1 MLMAQDGTNLSR
13 TLKVTTALDELRD
26 GLANA
31 RNLPPEFV
39 DATDTLIGW
48 IGRQP
53 HGIRRASI
61 ASKARS
67 LLSEPPSFALYGY
80 VDGDVIDR
88 ASALDAKAISA
99 LRAQVSSARQF
110 LPDLPFASYH
120 LDGVCDALMSLSLF
134 FTRVVQVRRHGK
146 GLISEHQGGSVVA
159 RTRTSLSGK
168 EYCEYCHRPTQIY
181 AHVHEKVL
189 SSGLT
194 CVSGPSFTSVASEVH
209 GLPIG
214 LSPRFCGAH
223 IGGSSNR
230 WSKAGSRNRDCARTT
245 LLAYRRVMDRAGLFR
260 PHSERIQRYVAEIM
274 SSRKLTQV
282 ESPRLRAGFRRTAPI
297 ARDLLLDVFA
307 PLGLPQR
314 WLHVDENLCELAASP
329 DGSFLRTSVEG
340 AERFELGSERLEGWR
355 SAFERCISTF
365 KSYFHRQSN
374 EAWLTVNDLNPDPES
389 PFLDLPIADLS
400 IAHLRTDFGGNTPL
414 PWRGPVHLHSPGE
427 DRALASMQPLLPQD
441 GLRNRA
447 GTVLRVSFISPAWL
461 SRVSLLGPEMSR
473 REP

>member
-1 MLMAQDGTNLSR
+1 MLMAQDGTNSSR
-13 TLKVTTALDELRD
+13 TLMVTTALDELHD

-39 DATDTLIGW
+39 DATDALIEW

-67 LLSEPPSFALYGY
+67 LLSEPLSVALFGY
-80 VDGDVIDR
+80 VDGDVIER
-88 ASALDAKAISA
+88 ASALDARAISA
-99 LRAQVSSARQF
+99 LRAQTSSARQF

-120 LDGVCDALMSLSLF
+120 LDGVCDALMALSMF
-134 FTRVVQVRRHGK
+134 FTRVVQVRRLGK
-146 GLISEHQGGSVVA
+146 GLITEHQGGAVVA

-181 AHVHEKVL
+181 AHVHEKAL

-194 CVSGPSFTSVASEVH
+194 CLSGPSFTSVVSEVH
-209 GLPIG
+209 RLPVG
-214 LSPRFCGAH
+214 LSPRFCTAH

-245 LLAYRRVMDRAGLFR
+245 LRAYRGVMDRAGLFR

-274 SSRKLTQV
+274 SSRKLSQV
-282 ESPRLRAGFRRTAPI
+282 EIPRVRAGFRRTAPI
-297 ARDLLLDVFA
+297 ARDLLLDVLS

-314 WLHVDENLCELAASP
+314 WFHVDENLCEIAASP
-329 DGSFLRTSVEG
+329 DGSFLRTSVDG
-340 AERFELGSERLEGWR
+340 AERFELGSEGLEGWR
-355 SAFERCISTF
+355 SAFEGCISKF
-365 KSYFHRQSN
+365 RSHFHRQSN

-389 PFLDLPIADLS
+389 PFLDLPVADLS
-400 IAHLRTDFGGNTPL
+400 IAHLHTGFGGNIRL
-414 PWRGPVHLHSPGE
+414 PRLGPTHSHVPGE
-427 DRALASMQPLLPQD
+427 DRALASMQPLPPQD
-441 GLRNRA
+441 GLQNRA

-473 REP
+473 GEP